1 MSKREPVAIKYVL
14 VCDDLREE
22 KDTKKFTVL
31 GLYSRKIFLNAVPVM
46 LPKLAFRICIGPVR
60 VDDIMTMNLIRPDGE
75 LIGGG
80 QIKIESAGDHQGEA
94 FVNIV
99 LSPFPIDKTGT
110 YKLVLKHGKKEST
123 AVAFEAEQKQH
134 PK

>member
-46 LPKLAFRICIGPVR
+46 LPKLAFRI
-60 VDDIMTMNLIRPDGE
+60 
-75 LIGGG
+75 
-80 QIKIESAGDHQGEA
+80 
-94 FVNIV
+94 
-99 LSPFPIDKTGT
+99 
-110 YKLVLKHGKKEST
+110 
-123 AVAFEAEQKQH
+123 
-134 PK
+134 